1 MTDRKPAREIRFG
14 CVRASIW
21 HTFDGSESS
30 HHVTFRCH
38 YKHLGIWHDKESFDP
53 SELPLL
59 ARAAELALAWIY
71 AKPQSVRRIAPFK
84 R

>member
-1 MTDRKPAREIRFG
+1 MTDKKPARVIRFG

-38 YKHLGIWHDKESFDP
+38 FKQLGAWYDKESFDA

-71 AKPQSVRRIAPFK
+71 SQPRSVRQVPPFK
-84 R
+84 